1 MSVGMTRTQVRI
13 ATRVACS
20 GALAAALASA
30 SASAAELS
38 REKLEKSTDIQNCAV
53 HGPGYVKVEGSDA
66 CARIGSRL
74 RVEMNINRAPRF
86 VGGFPQ
92 PFESGLGFDEPPGG
106 DGPARAHLRLDQPSG
121 RATDR
126 QITR

>member
-1 MSVGMTRTQVRI
+1 MSAGMTRTPVRI
-13 ATRVACS
+13 VTRAACS
-20 GALAAALASA
+20 GALAAALASVG
-30 SASAAELS
+30 ASAAELS
-38 REKLEKSTDIQNCAV
+38 REKLEKSTDVQNCAV
-53 HGPGYVKVEGSDA
+53 HGPGYVRVEGSDA

-92 PFESGLGFDEPPGG
+92 PFDSLGLDEPPGG
-106 DGPARAHLRLDQPSG
+106 DGPARAHLRLDQPAG
-121 RATDR
+121 RVPDR